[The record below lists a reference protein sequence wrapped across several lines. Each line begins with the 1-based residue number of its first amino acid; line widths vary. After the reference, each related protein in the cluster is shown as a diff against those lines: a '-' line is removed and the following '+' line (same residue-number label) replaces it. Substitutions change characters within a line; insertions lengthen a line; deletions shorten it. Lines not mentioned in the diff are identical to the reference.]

1 MIHVEG
7 SNFKDEQGR
16 TLLLRGVNLGGS
28 TKVPYTPDGASHIQE
43 SFFNHR
49 QVSFVGRP
57 FPLAEADEH
66 FKRLRQWGFT
76 FLRLLTTWEAIEH
89 AGPGQYD
96 EEYLDYLYAIVK
108 KAGEYGMTLF
118 IDPHE
123 DVWSRFSG
131 GDGAPGWT
139 LEAVGFDMT
148 HFKETGAAIV
158 HQTYG
163 DPFPRMIWPTNN
175 GKLAAATLFTL
186 FFAGNDFA
194 PNTKIESEPA
204 QEYLQRH
211 YIEAIRQVALRLKEF
226 KHVVGYDSLN
236 EPGSGYIGVADLTK
250 PLTEV
255 ETGALPSPFQSMLL
269 GAGIPQSVDTWERGF
284 LGPRRVSTQLMN
296 AEGVRAWREGY
307 ECVWK
312 QNGVWDL
319 DAGGK
324 PALLDPDHFA
334 VVNGHKV
341 DFSQDY
347 LRPFANRFA
356 QAIRSAHPG
365 ALIFVETTPGLQP
378 LVWGKED
385 APDIVNAIHWYDGV
399 VLFLKQYSPW
409 LGFDSI
415 TNKLV
420 LSPGAIRQS
429 YTQQLELLKQS
440 LPTPQG
446 NAPLL
451 LGEIGIPFDLNNAK
465 AYRTGDFKDQSRAA
479 NRSLQA
485 LEDNLISFT
494 WWNYTADNI
503 NARGDKWNGED
514 LSIFSRDQQH
524 DPKDINSGG
533 RALEALLR
541 PYPKATAGQ
550 PLRLHFDYR
559 TGSFEFEFRHDPAV
573 SAPTELYVPAF
584 QYPQG
589 CKVQVSDGS
598 YELDPGSQTLL
609 YHHSPE
615 KETHIIRINR

>member
-7 SNFKDEQGR
+7 SDFKDEQGR

-28 TKVPYTPDGASHIQE
+28 SKVPFTPNGASHILDG
-43 SFFNHR
+43 FFNHR

-66 FKRLRQWGFT
+66 FTRLRHWGFT

-108 KAGEYGMTLF
+108 KAGEYDMTLF

-175 GKLAAATLFTL
+175 GKLAAATMFTL
-186 FFAGNDFA
+186 FFGGNDFA
-194 PNTKIESEPA
+194 PNTKIEGEPA

-226 KHVVGYDSLN
+226 KHVIGYDSLN
-236 EPGSGYIGVADLTK
+236 EPGRGYIGVADLIE

-255 ETGALPSPFQSMLL
+255 ETGALPTPFQSMLL
-269 GAGIPQSVDTWERGF
+269 GAGIPQSVDAWERGF
-284 LGPRRVSTQLMN
+284 FGPRRVGTQLMN
-296 AEGVRAWREGY
+296 PEGVRAWREGY
-307 ECVWK
+307 ECIWK
-312 QNGVWDL
+312 QNGVWGL
-319 DAGGK
+319 DAAGK
-324 PALLDPDHFA
+324 PVLLDPDHFA
-334 VVNGHKV
+334 IVNGHQV
-341 DFSQDY
+341 NFSQDY

-356 QAIRSAHPG
+356 QAIRSAQPG
-365 ALIFVETTPGLQP
+365 ALIFVETTPNLQP
-378 LVWGKED
+378 PVWGEED
-385 APDIVNAIHWYDGV
+385 APDVVNAIHWYDGV

-409 LGFDSI
+409 LGYDAINS
-415 TNKLV
+415 KLV
-420 LSPGAIRQS
+420 LTPGAIRSS
-429 YTQQLELLKQS
+429 YTRQLGLLKHS

-446 NAPLL
+446 TAPML
-451 LGEIGIPFDLNNAK
+451 LGEVGIPFDLNGFN
-465 AYRTGDFKDQSRAA
+465 DQIHAA
-479 NRSLQA
+479 NRSLQT

-494 WWNYTADNI
+494 WWNYTADNT
-503 NARGDKWNGED
+503 NVRGDQWNGED

-550 PLRLHFDYR
+550 PLSLHFDYH
-559 TGSFEFEFRHDPAV
+559 TGSFEFIFRHDPAV
-573 SAPTELYVPAF
+573 TAPTEFYVPAF
-584 QYPQG
+584 QYPRG
-589 CKVQVSDGS
+589 CKVEVSDGS
-598 YELDPGSQTLL
+598 YELDAAGQRLV
-609 YHHSPE
+609 YHHSLE
-615 KETHIIRINR
+615 KDTHVIRIHR